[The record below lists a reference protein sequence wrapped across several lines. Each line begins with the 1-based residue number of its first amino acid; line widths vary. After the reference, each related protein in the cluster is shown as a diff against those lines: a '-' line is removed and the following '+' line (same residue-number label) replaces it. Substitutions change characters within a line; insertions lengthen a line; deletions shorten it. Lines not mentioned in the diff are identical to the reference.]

1 MHDTNTFVTCQ
12 TEDVATLI
20 ATRDGDY
27 AAACSLD
34 FSKPPLYYDTFA
46 LRDISGAKAVSQT
59 WPFFLAAESRNALM
73 SNSPVPVKACWNGI
87 IVFQADPFYQSS
99 PIRFRGIPDSLASSH
114 LEASEC
120 CLIHADNKLS
130 ATKGVWLNPN
140 VRVSYN
146 AEADKI
152 VRPETGT
159 WPSRKDKLRGIWS
172 NRWARW
178 TGFPRRYVEQYVVSR
193 RVRMWRAQLEQKGH
207 VANYENGTHCLIN
220 EMQVV
225 VRNGWAHV

>member
-1 MHDTNTFVTCQ
+1 M
-12 TEDVATLI
+12 

-46 LRDISGAKAVSQT
+46 LRDISGAKAVTQT

-73 SNSPVPVKACWNGI
+73 SNCPVPVKSCWNGI
-87 IVFQADPFYQSS
+87 VVFQAAPFYRT
-99 PIRFRGIPDSLASSH
+99 PPKRFRGTPDSLASHH

-120 CLIHADNKLS
+120 CLIHVDNELS
-130 ATKGVWLNPN
+130 ETNGVWLNPN

-146 AEADKI
+146 PEADKI
-152 VRPETGT
+152 VRPVTDA
-159 WPSRKDKLRGIWS
+159 WPSRSERISGIWS

-178 TGFPRRYVEQYVVSR
+178 TGFPRRYVEQYVVEKRLQTWQSQVQR
-193 RVRMWRAQLEQKGH
+193 NGEEAGR
-207 VANYENGTHCLIN
+207 ENGTHCLIN
-220 EMQVV
+220 EMQVLV
-225 VRNGWAHV
+225 HNGWAHV